1 MTLTIDGNT
10 ISGVTT
16 QVDRTGKVTNGDTFS
31 YSAKPVML
39 RSPKS
44 VPTL

>member
-1 MTLTIDGNT
+1 MTLTIDNNT

-16 QVDRTGKVTNGDTFS
+16 EVDRQGNVKNGDTFS
-31 YSAKPVML
+31 YSTKPIIL
-39 RSPKS
+39 KSPKS